1 MSDLYGKFRKFRNL
15 PSDNSRIH
23 ASETTKMKK
32 KSELIEIY
40 MGSFENFET
49 YHPIAIPDPRF
60 HASETTKQKGKLEQ
74 NLRNFR
80 NIPIIPILDW

>member
-1 MSDLYGKFRKFRNL
+1 MGSFENF
-15 PSDNSRIH
+15 
-23 ASETTKMKK
+23 ETYHPIIPDSMLARLQKYKK
-32 KSELIEIY
+32 KSKLIGIY